1 MASNPIMRR
10 GERIPLPGELSGDL
24 PGAGRSKALAANEAI
39 APPLP
44 SPPLNLMIAPDA
56 MLCLTTDGIICDV
69 NERAVGLFGYHAK
82 LMTGAHMGAFI
93 SSGTETE
100 AVNFPAGSQDL
111 LQRLALGNGQAIE
124 ATAHTLSGGNPAVEL
139 TTISHQQNGIA
150 YIICALR
157 DISHR
162 KRNEDVLMA
171 AKEVAER
178 ANVAKLEFLS
188 QLSHELRTPL
198 AAIIGFGEVMRDE
211 MFGPLGIKLY
221 QTYAADICQSGRQLT
236 NVVER
241 IIDVARLE
249 GRMATAHARTA
260 DLGEVIER
268 VIERLAVEASKQNV
282 RLHNNVRRGSIPV
295 ILDDETLEKMIC
307 HVVDNAITFNRF
319 GGKVDISATADPAK
333 DANLIQLTVTDT
345 GPGMQPSRLET
356 LKRSLDGARNESSG
370 GLELCAAFLH
380 LIGGKLEIC
389 SALSLGTTVTL
400 NFPRRY
406 DGRWR
411 P

>member
-1 MASNPIMRR
+1 LANNPIMRH
-10 GERIPLPGELSGDL
+10 GESTPAPGEL
-24 PGAGRSKALAANEAI
+24 AGTARSKTLAANEAV
-39 APPLP
+39 APRPP
-44 SPPLNLMIAPDA
+44 SPPLSLMIAPDA
-56 MLCLTTDGIICDV
+56 MLCLTADGIICDV
-69 NERAVGLFGYHAK
+69 NERAVALFGYHAK
-82 LMTGAHMGAFI
+82 LMAGAHLGAFI
-93 SSGTETE
+93 STSTESSSS
-100 AVNFPAGSQDL
+100 ANPARSEEL
-111 LQRLALGNGQAIE
+111 LQRLARGDGQVIE
-124 ATAHTLSGGNPAVEL
+124 ATAHTLSGNSPTVEM
-139 TTISHQQNGIA
+139 TSIRHQQSGTS
-150 YIICALR
+150 YIVCALR
-157 DISHR
+157 DVSHR
-162 KRNEDVLMA
+162 KHNEDVLVA

-260 DLGEVIER
+260 DLGEIIER

-319 GGKVDISATADPAK
+319 GGKVDISAATDTAK
-333 DANLIQLTVTDT
+333 DGNLVQLTVTDT
-345 GPGMQPSRLET
+345 GPGMQPIALEA
-356 LKRSLDGARNESSG
+356 LKRSLDGARSEASG

-380 LIGGKLEIC
+380 LIGGSLEIC
-389 SALSLGTTVTL
+389 SAVSLGTTVTL

-406 DGRWR
+406 DGRWK